1 MDANVTGITHETVT
15 EIRDIVQKIIIPIV
29 FIVGLIGNSIT
40 VVVLTR
46 KSMRCST
53 NVYLTAL
60 AVTDMLYLTT
70 TFLLTLQHYQSF
82 HLYHPIYWRCFGLII
97 WFHDGLSYISIY
109 IATCF
114 TIERFIAVRYP
125 IRRQQFC
132 TEELAKKV
140 IVGISILC
148 IVLTVSTAF
157 EYSVDVKEN
166 YFNTET
172 NEPCPASAAIQN
184 NLHEN
189 LTNMNITRQSDIF
202 DDVDNDIINYGIGVG
217 NVGFTTSVNSI
228 DVIDDIDDDT
238 VGRALQT
245 MSNGGVIK
253 TSMSKNKTTEFVKN
267 MTCIDYHTHTYSE
280 FGNNEQYYTIFFH
293 FTTLVFVII
302 PLTIL
307 ITFNTFLIILVRK
320 SKTLRT
326 EMTNMSIRMSK
337 KPSSKS
343 LTAAKTSKVSQ
354 ENKITIVLIAVV
366 ILFIICQLPW
376 SIYLI
381 VQNYIDIDRNLK
393 LFLGNIFNLLVDINS
408 AMNFFL
414 YCVLS
419 DKYRKTVKELINNM
433 RNHHHRHQSG
443 NNGSNNDFNKL
454 SSSYNIYNTICFNND
469 KNSRTNN
476 WNIDDNSTNKTNQLL
491 MMQQHHKHKPIQQQH
506 NTKQLQEN
514 QQYQQFNK
522 QKSQQQQYLM
532 DQQYHNNRNC
542 PYYSNLNKIWT
553 MTKPTTSITNTTPK
567 TTILMPDEY
576 YIMDKNPANKLNQQQ
591 QQQQQY
597 KQQRR
602 RSLSLTSLPKIK
614 HAPSCKDFPDDL

>member
-267 MTCIDYHTHTYSE
+267 MTC
-280 FGNNEQYYTIFFH
+280 
-293 FTTLVFVII
+293 
-302 PLTIL
+302 
-307 ITFNTFLIILVRK
+307 
-320 SKTLRT
+320 
-326 EMTNMSIRMSK
+326 
-337 KPSSKS
+337 PSSKS